1 MSFPREAINLDVSV
15 PVVVFSTNGDAIQQ
29 GCLGVIRSLGRL
41 GVPVYAIVSDSFASA
56 AVSRYVAGTFSWRG
70 AYEQMLFPGLASI
83 GQELSRPAILV
94 PTDDPAA
101 VFIAEHSETLGKW
114 FLFPRLARH
123 LPRRLANK
131 KELYSVCSSIG
142 IPYPKTAF
150 PTSLNDVHTFL
161 EHATFPVVLKFAVP
175 QNRPKNARSVRVVKT
190 QEELFTH
197 FRNAQQA
204 GCSDLILQ
212 EYVPDDCGED
222 WIFHGYVNP
231 ATDCIVGFTGRKLR
245 SYPPFAGST
254 TLGVSSPNEVLSGQT
269 EFLLRSI
276 SYAGIMDLDYR
287 FDRRD
292 GQYKL
297 LDFNPRIGA
306 NFRMFEDQAG
316 MDVVRALHLDLTG
329 RSVRPAPPAQPRT
342 FIVELLDVVASLRY
356 MRSGQLTP
364 QSWWRSVQGG
374 RELAWFSWGDPAPFF
389 ASCAHLLLAMI
400 RKLAEPVW
408 ARLQAGLSKAV
419 SIFDRRAV
427 VTVPRV
433 GDSRSGLQN
442 QRRRQNR
449 SAET

>member
-1 MSFPREAINLDVSV
+1 MSFSLEAISLDVSV
-15 PVVVFSTNGDAIQQ
+15 PVVVFSTSRDAIQQ
-29 GCLGVIRSLGRL
+29 ACLGVIRSLGRL
-41 GVPVYAIVSDSFASA
+41 GVPVYAIVSEPFAPA
-56 AVSRYVAGTFSWRG
+56 AVSRYVAGTFYWRG
-70 AYEQMLFPGLASI
+70 ASEQMVFSGLASI

-131 KELYSVCSSIG
+131 KDLHSVCSSIG
-142 IPYPKTAF
+142 IPYPRTAF
-150 PTSLNDVHTFL
+150 PTSLNDVRTFQ
-161 EHATFPVVLKFAVP
+161 HAKFPVVLKFAAP
-175 QNRPKNARSVRVVKT
+175 QARPKNARSVRVVKT
-190 QEELFTH
+190 QEELFAH
-197 FRNAQQA
+197 FRNAQDA
-204 GCSDLILQ
+204 RWSDLILQ
-212 EYVPDDCGED
+212 EYIPDDCGED

-231 ATDCIVGFTGRKLR
+231 ETDCMVGFTGRKLR

-254 TLGVSSPNEVLSGQT
+254 TLGVSRPNEVLHAQT

-306 NFRMFEDQAG
+306 NFRMFEDRAG

-342 FIVELLDVVASLRY
+342 FIAEHFDVVASLEY

-389 ASCAHLLLAMI
+389 ASCAHLLLSMI
-400 RKLAEPVW
+400 RKLAAPVW

-419 SIFDRRAV
+419 SIFDRQAE
-427 VTVPRV
+427 VTTRR
-433 GDSRSGLQN
+433 GGNSRSGPQDEGG
-442 QRRRQNR
+442 RRKQ